1 MNKPKRSTKYSFVAV
16 TAVLLLV
23 TLFPVYWVVR
33 MSFTPNKQILSGAAT
48 LLPAQATTTNYLR
61 VLGFIDSAT
70 AVKLGGSGQKIN
82 FLRFLFNSLLVSTV
96 VTFSMVLFSA
106 AGAYAFA
113 RLRFPGRKAL
123 FGVYV
128 SALMVPSIVMMI
140 PNFILMKNLGWLN
153 TYMGIMA
160 PSLLMT
166 PYAVFFLRQFFLG
179 INRELE
185 EAAFLEVNTRL
196 QVEHPVTE
204 AITGQDLVAWQ
215 LKVAAGEKL
224 PLTADARDTIKAMAD
239 GDGRYLLN
247 LAALFSTAC
256 HLGAGNVTRLI
267 DEIKEAVLSL
277 YANLRNFF
285 CHVCSPPFFMTAWNF
300 YCQ

>member
-1 MNKPKRSTKYSFVAV
+1 MNKPKRAVKASFVAL
-16 TAVLLLV
+16 TAVLLFV

-33 MSFTPNKQILSGAAT
+33 MSFTPNRQILSGAAT
-48 LLPAQATTTNYLR
+48 LLPAQATASNYLR

-82 FLRFLFNSLLVSTV
+82 FLRFLFNSLFVSSL

-123 FGVYV
+123 FGLYV

-185 EAAFLEVNTRL
+185 EAAY
-196 QVEHPVTE
+196 
-204 AITGQDLVAWQ
+204 ID
-215 LKVAAGEKL
+215 
-224 PLTADARDTIKAMAD
+224 
-239 GDGRYLLN
+239 
-247 LAALFSTAC
+247 
-256 HLGAGNVTRLI
+256 GAGRLRI
-267 DEIKEAVLSL
+267 FFRIIIPISATSLTTLSVISFINQWNDYMWPLIVGKDERVRLLTVALGVFRSQTPQGNPDWGGLMAGTTLAIVPTMILFVIFGKKIVNSI
-277 YANLRNFF
+277 NFSGF
-285 CHVCSPPFFMTAWNF
+285 R
-300 YCQ
+300 

>member
-1 MNKPKRSTKYSFVAV
+1 MSKPKRTVKIPFVAL
-16 TAVLLLV
+16 TAVLLFV

-33 MSFTPNKQILSGAAT
+33 MSFTPNKLILSGAAT
-48 LLPAQATTTNYLR
+48 LLPAQATETNYLR

-70 AVKLGGSGQKIN
+70 SVKLGGSGQKIN

-113 RLRFPGRKAL
+113 RLRFPGRRAL
-123 FGVYV
+123 FGLYV

-185 EAAFLEVNTRL
+185 EAAY
-196 QVEHPVTE
+196 
-204 AITGQDLVAWQ
+204 ID
-215 LKVAAGEKL
+215 
-224 PLTADARDTIKAMAD
+224 
-239 GDGRYLLN
+239 
-247 LAALFSTAC
+247 
-256 HLGAGNVTRLI
+256 GAGRLRI
-267 DEIKEAVLSL
+267 FFRIIVPISSTSLTTLAVISFINQWNDYMWPLIVGKDEKVRLLTVALGVFRSQTPQGSPDWGGLMAGTTLAIVPTMILFIVFGKKIVNSI
-277 YANLRNFF
+277 NFSGF
-285 CHVCSPPFFMTAWNF
+285 R
-300 YCQ
+300 